1 MVDTQEFS
9 LFLFSTD
16 PRIIRIA
23 VRSGVRAII
32 VDLERLGK
40 EQRQAGSDTDIS
52 THTIADLRR
61 VRSVTAATVIC
72 RINGF
77 HPGTREEIEQV
88 VDAGADE
95 LLLPMVRSPAEVE
108 SVIEMVRDR
117 AGVGILIETTQAVYR
132 APTLAKLPL
141 TRVYVGLNDLAIER
155 RTPSIFTALVDG
167 TVEELRG
174 CIVDQPFGFGG
185 LTVPEGGWPI
195 PCRLL
200 IAEMAR
206 LRCHFAFL
214 RRSFHRDVRSR
225 DIEVEIPRLLEA
237 IADAARRPSDEIAMD
252 QAALQAAVLAAT
264 GSGSGIGT
272 SMASA

>member
-40 EQRQAGSDTDIS
+40 EQRQAGADTDVS

-61 VRSVTAATVIC
+61 VRSVTAAKVIC

-132 APTLAKLPL
+132 APTLAQLPL

-167 TVEELRG
+167 TVERLRG
-174 CIVDQPFGFGG
+174 CIDQPFGFGG

-214 RRSFHRDVRSR
+214 RRSFHRDVRRR

-237 IADAARRPSDEIAMD
+237 IADAARRTSDEISRD
-252 QAALQAAVLAAT
+252 QAALRAAVLAAV
-264 GSGSGIGT
+264 GT
-272 SMASA
+272 SSGVGAGLAGA